1 MVPLQSFSKRLRA
14 GFFVLCALGGLPLL
28 AAACSSTPSRAAGPT
43 TTTTSR
49 AAAPTT
55 TTTSLPTSHPHQQTT
70 TPTVTINGQSYK
82 VPTNGKKP
90 IDAAVDSSGQIVLT
104 DKGFIPQQEIA
115 GLKQTITWTNLSSN
129 PVTIAFSH
137 MPGTSPHQLPVGGT
151 FTYSSP
157 TLINFE
163 YVSSSGFQG
172 NVSIGAFA
180 P

>member
-1 MVPLQSFSKRLRA
+1 MFRLQCFPDRLRA
-14 GFFVLCALGGLPLL
+14 GFVVLCALGGLSLL
-28 AAACSSTPSRAAGPT
+28 AAACSSTPSRAAAPT

-49 AAAPTT
+49 ATGPTT
-55 TTTSLPTSHPHQQTT
+55 TTTSHPTQHRQTT
-70 TPTVTINGQSYK
+70 TSTTTINGHSFA
-82 VPTNGKKP
+82 VPTDGKKP
-90 IDAAVDSSGQIVLT
+90 INPAVDSSGQIVLT
-104 DKGFIPQQEIA
+104 DKGFAPQQEIA

-137 MPGTSPHQLPVGGT
+137 MPGTTPHQLPVGGT

-157 TLINFE
+157 TLQNFE

>member
-1 MVPLQSFSKRLRA
+1 MVRLQSLSDRLRA
-14 GFFVLCALGGLPLL
+14 GFVVLCALAGLSLL
-28 AAACSSTPSRAAGPT
+28 ATACSSTP
-43 TTTTSR
+43 SR

-55 TTTSLPTSHPHQQTT
+55 TTTSHPDQHRQTT
-70 TPTVTINGQSYK
+70 TPTVKINGHSYA
-82 VPTNGKKP
+82 VPTDGKKP
-90 IDAAVDSSGQIVLT
+90 INPAVDSSGQIVLT
-104 DKGFIPQQEIA
+104 DKGFAPQQEIA

-137 MPGTSPHQLPVGGT
+137 MPGTAPHQLPVGGT

-157 TLINFE
+157 TLENFE